1 MDEQED
7 APPPK
12 RQRFKHLTF
21 NQLVGSIGGDSA
33 KFSRRLM
40 QRPDDSELFFIEALT
55 KWNDQSFGADYTS
68 FVDSLPCDELNTH
81 AQLLYH
87 KKTIAELLLKSL
99 QDPACKSIPAFCELL
114 SALVR
119 DLKEDFTEDMWDF
132 FGALTNVLDLGERDV
147 ESVEAAFFALSLMVK
162 VMWRQLLKEFS
173 QSFVR
178 FIPLFGSSR
187 PYVRRFA
194 GEAFSFIMRKS
205 SNLRKLCCHVV
216 EQAFKVHDDH
226 LSEGCAELF
235 FHVCKGVGGGFHS
248 AASEQIECIISG
260 VFSLPNQDIRDYG
273 VTILEKT
280 VQLIVQYVQKGTK
293 TDLSFLEILLIHFL
307 EISDSMEQI
316 NYSSRL
322 LRLCFVQRRWKNLFS
337 SDKRLLLAVE
347 KVIASSSF
355 ELCFDFVD
363 FLLHCAVHVFCGDE
377 WGNSFAAICSKIVSA
392 KGDRTVIFHLFN
404 GMLDVVYFDKYML
417 PIIGELSDRIFAEE
431 TSLIPNVL
439 KLYSLI
445 CLSRRPI
452 LEAISR
458 RRSPFLD
465 SSSHKSVQKY
475 VLEQIDHLGDM
486 ERPIAAY
493 VLAVWPWISSD
504 LPTQCVVNVINY
516 IKDLISSKEILLE
529 TSQLAL
535 IAVSSA
541 YQVDKNQLKNL
552 EHSAVEQFLRNM
564 KCCESSLRVYQ
575 FWLEADREQRKAT
588 SLNRITRNLLPCYF
602 NPNASIRHCA
612 LEILS
617 SFEFDVEGME
627 AEEGKGAIVVEEN
640 VFNILLAAESCDII
654 DFRSRLLQ
662 FRKLNFGSHRKFMPR
677 GSDTSYDHIIL
688 RVGLAQFFVQF
699 TKMWPAMY
707 ELLES
712 FARGMSIDDF
722 WAVMSEVLDHI
733 NEGCREANNVLCS
746 APFLEW
752 CDKNNRFDY
761 HSARLQVFKFMS
773 NIWDIA
779 QRRTRILSPML
790 LKIYESDYLPFIVE
804 NMSSCGLSTSNAVE
818 NEEADS
824 EAAEDSKT
832 TKNDDK
838 LKITK
843 TLCALLDVY
852 SKFTDA
858 KSVYMEARIRE
869 MYDHL
874 LIVGNDMVQ
883 KSVIAC
889 IFSYKDKALL
899 PYKEN
904 FERLLDEKSFRE
916 QLVLFS
922 INEEE
927 GNSVVHK
934 DHRPAVM
941 RVLLRFLY
949 GKLWAQTKRNL
960 IESRR
965 AAIFRYL
972 GGCRP
977 DELMEFLKIL
987 FAPILD
993 VIGTTD
999 LNYTKMEVLC
1009 NDRETLFNMD
1019 FAKVNRCVGPSFL

>member
-1 MDEQED
+1 
-7 APPPK
+7 
-12 RQRFKHLTF
+12 
-21 NQLVGSIGGDSA
+21 
-33 KFSRRLM
+33 
-40 QRPDDSELFFIEALT
+40 
-55 KWNDQSFGADYTS
+55 
-68 FVDSLPCDELNTH
+68 
-81 AQLLYH
+81 
-87 KKTIAELLLKSL
+87 
-99 QDPACKSIPAFCELL
+99 
-114 SALVR
+114 
-119 DLKEDFTEDMWDF
+119 
-132 FGALTNVLDLGERDV
+132 
-147 ESVEAAFFALSLMVK
+147 MVK
-162 VMWRQLLKEFS
+162 VMWRQMLKEFS

-194 GEAFSFIMRKS
+194 AEAFSFIMRKS

-216 EQAFKVHDDH
+216 EQAFKVHDEH

-248 AASEQIECIISG
+248 AASEQVECIISG
-260 VFSLPNQDIRDYG
+260 ILSLPNQDIRDYG
-273 VTILEKT
+273 VTILETT
-280 VQLIVQYVQKGTK
+280 VKLIVEYVQKGTK
-293 TDLSFLEILLIHFL
+293 TDLSFLEVLLIHFL
-307 EISDSMEQI
+307 EISDSMTLI

-322 LRLCFVQRRWKNLFS
+322 LRLCFVQRRWKNLFT
-337 SDKRLLLAVE
+337 SDRRLLSAIE
-347 KVIASSSF
+347 KVIAFSFF
-355 ELCFDFVD
+355 ELCFEFVD
-363 FLLHCAVHVFCGDE
+363 FLLHCAVHVFSGEE
-377 WGNSFAAICSKIVSA
+377 WGSSFGGVCSKIVSA
-392 KGDRTVIFHLFN
+392 KGDRSVVFHLFN
-404 GMLDVVYFDKYML
+404 DMLDVVYFDKHIL

-431 TSLIPNVL
+431 TSLIPNIL

-452 LEAISR
+452 LEALSQ
-458 RRSPFLD
+458 RRSAFLD
-465 SSSHKSVQKY
+465 SSCHRSVQKY
-475 VLEQIDHLGDM
+475 VLEQIDHLEDM
-486 ERPIAAY
+486 EKPIAACI
-493 VLAVWPWISSD
+493 LAIWPWISSD
-504 LPTQCVVNVINY
+504 ITAQSVLSVVNY
-516 IKDLISSKEILLE
+516 IKTLISSEEFSLE
-529 TSQLAL
+529 MSQLAL
-535 IAVSSA
+535 IAVSSV
-541 YQVDKNQLKNL
+541 YQVDRNQLKNV
-552 EHSAVEQFLRNM
+552 EHSAVEQFLRNK

-575 FWLEADREQRKAT
+575 FWLQANPDQRTAT
-588 SLNRITRNLLPCYF
+588 SLKRTTEILLPCYF

-617 SFEFDVEGME
+617 SFEFDVEGFE
-627 AEEGKGAIVVEEN
+627 AEEGKGTIAVEEN
-640 VFNILLAAESCDII
+640 IFDILLAAESCDII

-662 FRKLNFGSHRKFMPR
+662 LRKLNFGSHKKFLPR
-677 GSDTSYDHIIL
+677 GSDTRYDHIIL

-722 WAVMSEVLDHI
+722 WAVMSEVLDQI
-733 NEGCREANNVLCS
+733 NAGCREPSDLS
-746 APFLEW
+746 GPAPFLEW

-761 HSARLQVFKFMS
+761 HSARIQVFKFMS

-804 NMSSCGLSTSNAVE
+804 NMSSCALRTSHADE
-818 NEEADS
+818 NEETES
-824 EAAEDSKT
+824 EAIEDSKA
-832 TKNDDK
+832 TKNDEK

-858 KSVYMEARIRE
+858 KSVYMEAKIRN

-977 DELMEFLKIL
+977 DELMDFLKIL

-999 LNYTKMEVLC
+999 LNYTKMELLC

-1019 FAKVNRCVGPSFL
+1019 FAKVNRCVMFLPSM

>member
-99 QDPACKSIPAFCELL
+99 QDPACKSMPAFCELL

-132 FGALTNVLDLGERDV
+132 FAALTNVLDLGERDV

-248 AASEQIECIISG
+248 AACEQIECIISG
-260 VFSLPNQDIRDYG
+260 VFPLSNQDIRDYG

-307 EISDSMEQI
+307 EISDSMEQV

-392 KGDRTVIFHLFN
+392 QGDRSVMFHLFN
-404 GMLDVVYFDKYML
+404 GMLDVVYFDKHML
-417 PIIGELSDRIFAEE
+417 PIIGEWSDRIFAEE

-445 CLSRRPI
+445 CLNRRPI
-452 LEAISR
+452 LEAVSR

-504 LPTQCVVNVINY
+504 IPAQCVVSVVNY
-516 IKDLISSKEILLE
+516 IKSLISSKEFSLE

-535 IAVSSA
+535 IAVSST

-552 EHSAVEQFLRNM
+552 EHSAVEQFLRNL

-575 FWLEADREQRKAT
+575 FWLEADPEQRKAT
-588 SLNRITRNLLPCYF
+588 SLNRITENLLPCYF

-627 AEEGKGAIVVEEN
+627 AEDGKGAIAVEEN
-640 VFNILLAAESCDII
+640 VFNILLAAENCDII

-677 GSDTSYDHIIL
+677 GSDTSYNHIIL

-733 NEGCREANNVLCS
+733 NEGYRLLSVIFYV
-746 APFLEW
+746 FLIQS
-752 CDKNNRFDY
+752 CFRG
-761 HSARLQVFKFMS
+761 
-773 NIWDIA
+773 
-779 QRRTRILSPML
+779 
-790 LKIYESDYLPFIVE
+790 DYLPFIVE
-804 NMSSCGLSTSNAVE
+804 NMSSCGSRTSNAVE
-818 NEEADS
+818 SEEADS
-824 EAAEDSKT
+824 EAIEDSNT
-832 TKNDDK
+832 TKNDEK
-838 LKITK
+838 LKVTK

-858 KSVYMEARIRE
+858 KSVYMEARIRD

-904 FERLLDEKSFRE
+904 FERLVDEKSFRE

-934 DHRPAVM
+934 DHRPTVM

-977 DELMEFLKIL
+977 DELMAFLKIL

-993 VIGTTD
+993 VIGMTIF
-999 LNYTKMEVLC
+999 M
-1009 NDRETLFNMD
+1009 
-1019 FAKVNRCVGPSFL
+1019 